1 MFVDPRFILASPF
14 RFTWRYLRWPSLHLG
29 FNLEFCR
36 SQHAFLSSNITIY
49 IILAEPRLALAWL
62 RLSFCFT
69 SDVLARLPIRV
80 CKICALMHHLRSVR
94 VLERVSDFQNSRFDA
109 RFTKSRGDRLGPPW
123 AASGFPFPK
132 TENDIQ
138 GASRTISKN
147 GPFVIVVVLNGSEH
161 VIK

>member
-1 MFVDPRFILASPF
+1 MLVDPRLILASLF

-80 CKICALMHHLRSVR
+80 CKICALMHYLRSVR
-94 VLERVSDFQNSRFDA
+94 VLEVFRIFRIRVLMRALRNLVA
-109 RFTKSRGDRLGPPW
+109 IALGLPGLPR
-123 AASGFPFPK
+123 AFLFRKPK
-132 TENDIQ
+132 AIPGERPEPYRK
-138 GASRTISKN
+138 A
-147 GPFVIVVVLNGSEH
+147 GPS
-161 VIK
+161 